1 MGFPGGLDGKES
13 AYNVGDLGLIAGL
26 RRSSGEG
33 NSYPFQYSHLE
44 NFMDCIDH
52 GVTKIQ
58 VQFFRYLMDKICVW
72 QRIKFTL
79 NLPHCSCILFF
90 NRDVCV

>member
-44 NFMDCIDH
+44 NFMDCIFH
-52 GVTKIQ
+52 GLYRSWGHKDT
-58 VQFFRYLMDKICVW
+58 
-72 QRIKFTL
+72 
-79 NLPHCSCILFF
+79 SSILQIPYG
-90 NRDVCV
+90 